1 MRIREKMERE
11 GLDENARTI
20 KDEDEKVR
28 IKKRISTRTRRTI
41 CMLSAGMKGRKMRM
55 GMRIKVRRW

>member
-28 IKKRISTRTRRTI
+28 IKKRRRTRTRRI
-41 CMLSAGMKGRKMRM
+41 IWGRLE
-55 GMRIKVRRW
+55 